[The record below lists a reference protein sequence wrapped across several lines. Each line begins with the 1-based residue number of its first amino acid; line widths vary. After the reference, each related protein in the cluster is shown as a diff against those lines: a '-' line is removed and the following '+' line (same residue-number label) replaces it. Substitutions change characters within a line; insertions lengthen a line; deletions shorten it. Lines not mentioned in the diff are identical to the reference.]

1 MKKKT
6 NKAAFYKVETSPR
19 LRMRLPLACYLAAL
33 LLWMLYGAWGLASDA
48 LSGLTQTDVPVTD
61 FQLVGLVPLEDAG
74 ENWYLTTDGDPQL
87 LLEDVGQ
94 TVRTVSYAAD
104 FVGDAREMC
113 LYYTTK
119 VGEPYS
125 RDRRVFPE
133 TLPDGSY
140 RYTLPRGPV
149 VSLRLDPC
157 SPDENKQVR
166 VGFAGGVITLNRRAT
181 LPGGL
186 DYFIPSWYQAFCL
199 LLYPALA
206 AAALNWAV
214 HVMRRLRGGGP
225 R

>member
-48 LSGLTQTDVPVTD
+48 LSGLTQTDIPVTD

-104 FVGDAREMC
+104 FVGDAGKCACITPQRWANR
-113 LYYTTK
+113 TAGTA
-119 VGEPYS
+119 
-125 RDRRVFPE
+125 VFFPKRCP
-133 TLPDGSY
+133 T
-140 RYTLPRGPV
+140 
-149 VSLRLDPC
+149 
-157 SPDENKQVR
+157 
-166 VGFAGGVITLNRRAT
+166 AAT
-181 LPGGL
+181 GTRCPGGL
-186 DYFIPSWYQAFCL
+186 WYRCGWT
-199 LLYPALA
+199 PAAPMKTNRCAWALW
-206 AAALNWAV
+206 AALS
-214 HVMRRLRGGGP
+214 R
-225 R
+225 